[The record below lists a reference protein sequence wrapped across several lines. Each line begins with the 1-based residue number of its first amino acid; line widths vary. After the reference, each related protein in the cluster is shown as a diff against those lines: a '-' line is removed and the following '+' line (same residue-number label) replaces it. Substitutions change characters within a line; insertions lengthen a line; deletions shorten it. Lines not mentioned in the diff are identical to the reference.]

1 MAGDSGAPG
10 VEDVEPSPEAIA
22 GLIREARE
30 VLSSVVHKTPLD
42 LSATFS
48 RMVGGSVY
56 LKLENLQKTGAFKV
70 RGAYFKIYKLPDEAK
85 RRGVIAASAG
95 NHAQG
100 VAFAASRLGVEAT
113 IVMPETAPQAKVEA
127 TRGYG
132 AKVVLHGI
140 VYDNAYK
147 KALEIAEATGATFI
161 HPFDDPYVIAGQ
173 GSIGAEIEE
182 QLGGP
187 PDLVVVPVG
196 GGGLASGIASW
207 FKVRYPKTRIVGV
220 EPAYAPKFSQSLRA
234 GRPVEV
240 EATPGLMDG
249 LVTKRPG
256 EITFR
261 LLSELLDD
269 IVTVDDGEAARAIFL
284 LLERSKTLAEGAGA
298 AALAALL
305 SGKVEAPPNGK
316 TVVIVS
322 GGNIDMTRLPKVVY
336 YQLVRE
342 SRVVRL
348 SGLIPDAPGW
358 LNRVLEV
365 LARAKLNIV
374 DIRHD
379 RMLPFLEPGWAEV
392 EVIAEAPSQEAV
404 GEVLRELNG
413 MGLPFRAH

>member
-1 MAGDSGAPG
+1 MT
-10 VEDVEPSPEAIA
+10 PEYIA
-22 GLIREARE
+22 SLTREAVG
-30 VLSSVVHKTPLD
+30 VLGGVVHRTPLD
-42 LSATFS
+42 FSATFS
-48 RMVGGSVY
+48 RMTGARVY

-70 RGAYFKIYKLPDEAK
+70 RGAYFKISRLSPEERA
-85 RRGVIAASAG
+85 RGVVAASAG

-100 VAFAASRLGVEAT
+100 VAFAASRQGVKAT
-113 IVMPETAPQAKVEA
+113 IVMPETAPQAKVDA

-132 AKVVLHGI
+132 AEVVLYGR
-140 VYDNAYK
+140 VYDDAYS
-147 KALEIAEATGATFI
+147 KALEIARETGATFI
-161 HPFDDPYVIAGQ
+161 HPFDDPLIIAGQ
-173 GSIGAEIEE
+173 GTIAVEIEE

-207 FKVRYPKTRIVGV
+207 LKTRHPGVRVVGV
-220 EPAYAPKFSQSLRA
+220 EPAYAPKFTRSLEA

-240 EATPGLMDG
+240 PASPGLMDG
-249 LVTKRPG
+249 LVTKKPG
-256 EITFR
+256 RITFSLLSR
-261 LLSELLDD
+261 LLDGM
-269 IVTVDDGEAARAIFL
+269 VTVTDEEVARAIFL

-305 SGKVEAPPNGK
+305 SGKVEVREGERVA
-316 TVVIVS
+316 VIVS

-342 SRVVRL
+342 YRVVRL
-348 SGLIPDAPGW
+348 QGLIPDAPGW

-365 LARAKLNIV
+365 LARAKLNII

-392 EVIAEAPSQEAV
+392 EVIAEAPSPQAV
-404 GEVLRELNG
+404 SEVLEALNSL
-413 MGLPFRAH
+413 GLPFRSSELPPH

>member
-1 MAGDSGAPG
+1 LRGGD
-10 VEDVEPSPEAIA
+10 VTPESIA
-22 GLIREARE
+22 ALVREAYE
-30 VLSSVVHKTPLD
+30 ALEGIVHRTPLD
-42 LSATFS
+42 FSATFS
-48 RMVGGSVY
+48 RMTGGRVY

-70 RGAYFKIYKLPDEAK
+70 RGAYFKISRLSPEERA
-85 RRGVIAASAG
+85 RGVVAASAG

-100 VAFAASRLGVEAT
+100 VAYAAGRLGVRAT

-132 AKVVLHGI
+132 AEVVLHGR
-140 VYDNAYK
+140 VYDDAYR
-147 KALEIAEATGATFI
+147 KALEIAGETGAVFI

-173 GSIGAEIEE
+173 GTIAVEVEE

-207 FKVRYPKTRIVGV
+207 LKTRHPSVRVVGV
-220 EPAYAPKFSQSLRA
+220 EPAYAPKFTRSFEA

-240 EATPGLMDG
+240 PATPGLMDG

-256 EITFR
+256 EITFK
-261 LLSELLDD
+261 LLRELLDD
-269 IVTVDDGEAARAIFL
+269 IVTVTDEEVARAIFL

-298 AALAALL
+298 AGLAALL
-305 SGKVEAPPNGK
+305 SGKIEVKPGWRV
-316 TVVIVS
+316 VVIVS

-342 SRVVRL
+342 YRVVRL
-348 SGLIPDAPGW
+348 QGLVPDAPGW

-365 LARAKLNIV
+365 LAGAKLNII

-392 EVIAEAPSQEAV
+392 EVIAEAPSPAAV
-404 GEVLRELNG
+404 KAVLERLNSL
-413 MGLPFRAH
+413 GLPFRASELPPR

>member
-1 MAGDSGAPG
+1 MGPR
-10 VEDVEPSPEAIA
+10 EDTPRPTDIA
-22 GLIREARE
+22 ALIREARE
-30 VLSSVVHKTPLD
+30 ALAGVVHVTPLD

-48 RMVGGSVY
+48 RITGAKVY
-56 LKLENLQKTGAFKV
+56 LKLENLQKTGSFKV
-70 RGAYFKIYKLPDEAK
+70 RGAYFKIHKLPPEAR
-85 RRGVIAASAG
+85 RRGVVAASAG

-100 VAFAASRLGVEAT
+100 VAFAASRLGVRAT

-132 AKVVLHGI
+132 AEVVLYGT
-140 VYDNAYK
+140 VYDDAYRR
-147 KALEIAEATGATFI
+147 ALEIAEERGATFV

-173 GSIGAEIEE
+173 GTIAAEVEE
-182 QLGGP
+182 QLGGY
-187 PDLVVVPVG
+187 PDIVVVPVG
-196 GGGLASGIASW
+196 GGGLASGVASW
-207 FKVRYPKTRIVGV
+207 FKTRHPGVRIVGV
-220 EPAYAPKFSQSLRA
+220 EPVYAPKLSRSIEA

-240 EATPGLMDG
+240 EARPGLMDG

-256 EITFR
+256 RITYSI
-261 LLSELLDD
+261 LSELLDD
-269 IVTVDDGEAARAIFL
+269 IVVVDDNEVAKAIFL

-305 SGKVEAPPNGK
+305 SGKIEPPTGAK
-316 TVVIVS
+316 IAVIVS

-342 SRVVRL
+342 SRVVRI

-358 LNRVLEV
+358 LNRILEV
-365 LARAKLNIV
+365 LAGAKLNII

-392 EVIAEAPSQEAV
+392 EVVAEAPSPEAV
-404 GEVLRELNG
+404 REVVEKLNG
-413 MGLPFRAH
+413 MGLPFRSH